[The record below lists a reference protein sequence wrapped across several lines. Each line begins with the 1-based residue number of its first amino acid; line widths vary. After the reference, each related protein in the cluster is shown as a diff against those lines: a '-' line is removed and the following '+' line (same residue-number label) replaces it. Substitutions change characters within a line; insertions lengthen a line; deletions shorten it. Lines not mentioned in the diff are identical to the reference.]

1 MACALTAIGVMTLVE
16 GTTDPLWGLLTLP
29 LWLVVA
35 KMEGLYDAD
44 HPKIWH
50 LTVDEAPAIFH
61 WITLS
66 VAGTLFFIRAL
77 PDETLTVESAVAVR
91 DRARRR
97 VRAAGRGT
105 LDLAP
110 AGPARGRWCLAAA
123 RWPTRWRASWPSSR
137 AITCR

>member
-1 MACALTAIGVMTLVE
+1 
-16 GTTDPLWGLLTLP
+16 
-29 LWLVVA
+29 
-35 KMEGLYDAD
+35 MEGLYDAD

-77 PDETLTVESAVAVR
+77 PDETLTVESAIALYVTALVG
-91 DRARRR
+91 AFAL
-97 VRAAGRGT
+97 RAAAR
-105 LDLAP
+105 DLAP